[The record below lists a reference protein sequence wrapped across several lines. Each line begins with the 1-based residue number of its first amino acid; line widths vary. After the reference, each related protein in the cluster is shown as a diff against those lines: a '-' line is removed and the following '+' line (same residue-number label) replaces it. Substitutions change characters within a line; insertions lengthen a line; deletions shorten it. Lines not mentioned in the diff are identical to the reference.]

1 MDTTPTATETV
12 KQYLVEAAKNHT
24 EATRNNPYH
33 RTAGGMSKMWWERTL
48 GSKMSEPT
56 SVVLLGMRQSGCQ
69 ERRVLQRAG
78 NGQRSQP
85 QSGGRTVPPLQ
96 TNWQGNRRRLAVV
109 RSGDVW
115 WEQLQSHSRHRVNGK
130 LL

>member
-56 SVVLLGMRQSGCQ
+56 SVVLLGMRQSGCP
-69 ERRVLQRAG
+69 ERR
-78 NGQRSQP
+78 QP
-85 QSGGRTVPPLQ
+85 AISAAERG
-96 TNWQGNRRRLAVV
+96 
-109 RSGDVW
+109 
-115 WEQLQSHSRHRVNGK
+115 SHSATSPN
-130 LL
+130 